1 MPQWSSFRSA
11 LVALPV
17 AALMGCGGDGPTG
30 PVNQLSPLLAADA
43 FDALSGVSSFSGFA
57 GTGPF
62 LRSDEGIAFPMPA
75 LSFPV
80 SETEPC
86 PVSGTVRV
94 SGSMNINQTTGAFSA
109 DIRETYQN
117 CVSTSSSGRQWTF
130 NGSPNVRSVFTFSGD
145 FEDNFSGTGTLS
157 GGFRY
162 SSEGETGRCT
172 IAVTMSFSPVSIS
185 VTGQVCGQPVSEQFD
200 WEP

>member
-1 MPQWSSFRSA
+1 MSQWSAFRSA
-11 LVALPV
+11 VVALPV

-30 PVNQLSPLLAADA
+30 PVNQLSPALTADA
-43 FDALSGVSSFSGFA
+43 FSALLAISAFSDFA
-57 GTGPF
+57 DTGPF
-62 LRSDEGIAFPMPA
+62 LQSEEGVAFPMPA

-86 PVSGTVRV
+86 PVSGTVRI
-94 SGSMNINQTTGAFSA
+94 SGSANINQTTGALSA

-130 NGSPNVRSVFTFSGD
+130 NGSPNVRSVFAFSGESEMS
-145 FEDNFSGTGTLS
+145 FTGTGTLS

-162 SSEGETGRCT
+162 ASEGETGRCT
-172 IAVTMSFSPVSIS
+172 IAVTMSFSAVSIS
-185 VTGQVCGQPVSEQFD
+185 VTGSVCGQPVNEQID
-200 WEP
+200 LEP